1 MLDLFQAPIRVHLRP
16 FAVKN
21 RLPGPPEPPERPKW
35 TANERKFTQMGRPD
49 PFLARFHAFRGP
61 LPRFQPS
68 ADRFRLS
75 DLGPPTF
82 RPRPPLQPSCDSFSA
97 LEPPFAAVFGSKRP
111 LRGTICEI
119 GVTWRLKTGIKPTS
133 RGFSTGLAAPYSHNP
148 QPLAPLTRPR
158 LFAILL
164 PLRKNHPAA

>member
-1 MLDLFQAPIRVHLRP
+1 MNANSRKWAGRTLFWPVFVLFVVLSPVFSPPRTAFGFPTSDLQ
-16 FAVKN
+16 
-21 RLPGPPEPPERPKW
+21 
-35 TANERKFTQMGRPD
+35 
-49 PFLARFHAFRGP
+49 
-61 LPRFQPS
+61 
-68 ADRFRLS
+68 LS
-75 DLGPPTF
+75 DLGH
-82 RPRPPLQPSCDSFSA
+82 PLQPSCEPFSA
-97 LEPPFAAVFGSKRP
+97 PEPPFAAVFGSKRP
-111 LRGTICEI
+111 LRCPICEI